1 MQHIMKHQ
9 IKQTNNIPQTQ
20 DEYLVLKR
28 FFNKTQ
34 QKLKTTRF
42 LTQLPFSPPSRL
54 QLDRFL
60 PSLLTSPSQQ

>member
-1 MQHIMKHQ
+1 MQHITKHQ
-9 IKQTNNIPQTQ
+9 MKQTNNIPQTQ

-42 LTQLPFSPPSRL
+42 LKQLPFSSPSLL
-54 QLDRFL
+54 QLDGFL